1 MDAIIDTSVIIE
13 IFRGNKTTLNNLRD
27 KELTYGIT
35 TITLFELYCGT
46 LKEKEELMI
55 EKLPKT
61 GFEEKSARIGGEMFR
76 DLKKKGNVPPAKDLL
91 IAATAIAH
99 DKPVFT
105 CDRDFE
111 VLSEYGL
118 KFKTIKK

>member
-1 MDAIIDTSVIIE
+1 MDAVIDTSVVIE
-13 IFRGNKTTLNNLRD
+13 IFGGNKTILNDLRD
-27 KELTYGIT
+27 RELTYGIT

-55 EKLPKT
+55 EKLPKLE
-61 GFEEKSARIGGEMFR
+61 FEERSAKIGGEMFR
-76 DLKKKGNVPPAKDLL
+76 DLKTKGRVPPAKDLL

-99 DKPVFT
+99 DKSLLT

-118 KFKTIKK
+118 QSEKLKK

>member
-1 MDAIIDTSVIIE
+1 MDAIIDTSIVIE
-13 IFRGNKTTLNNLRD
+13 IFRGNETILNNLRD
-27 KELTYGIT
+27 KEFTYGIT

-61 GFEEKSARIGGEMFR
+61 EFEERSARIGGEMFR
-76 DLKKKGNVPPAKDLL
+76 DLKAKGSVPPAKDLL

-99 DKPVFT
+99 DKSLLT
-105 CDRDFE
+105 CDRDFK
-111 VLSEYGL
+111 VFTEYGL
-118 KFKTIKK
+118 KYETLEK